1 VEAGSLLDSLYKGL
15 VAWLADPSVYRLIFP
30 VFAAGSFLVALA
42 LLFEVLRKSSSLP
55 RMTRTTGR
63 IRKLEASSWYNKSGG
78 RHGATAVDVEYRV
91 NGQSYTCRT
100 LYLFFGN
107 SHVGS
112 PPDTKAS
119 AGAECTVWYDPK
131 RPALS
136 ALIVDT
142 PRYASIV
149 IAVMLAAIFSG
160 LTLYR

>member
-63 IRKLEASSWYNKSGG
+63 IRKLEASAGTTNPAGG
-78 RHGATAVDVEYRV
+78 TER
-91 NGQSYTCRT
+91 
-100 LYLFFGN
+100 
-107 SHVGS
+107 
-112 PPDTKAS
+112 
-119 AGAECTVWYDPK
+119 
-131 RPALS
+131 RP
-136 ALIVDT
+136 
-142 PRYASIV
+142 
-149 IAVMLAAIFSG
+149 VMLAAIFSS

>member
-1 VEAGSLLDSLYKGL
+1 MDGLYKTL
-15 VAWLADPSVYRLIFP
+15 VAWLADPTVYRLIFP
-30 VFAAGSFLVALA
+30 IFSAGSLLVALA
-42 LLFEVLRKSSSLP
+42 LLIDVLRKSRSLP
-55 RMTRTTGR
+55 RMRRTTGR
-63 IRKLEASSWYNKSGG
+63 IRKLETSSWSNNTGG
-78 RHGATAVDVEYRV
+78 KRGATTVDVEYRV

-112 PPDTKAS
+112 PPDTNAS

-131 RPALS
+131 RPTLS
-136 ALIVDT
+136 ALIVDK

-149 IAVMLAAIFSG
+149 IAAVLAAVFAG